1 MSDELRTLYWLTALL
16 VITTAMLVYLDW
28 RKQGEIDH
36 LHERV
41 DALMQHTGRE
51 YIARILRAHDDATA
65 EAAAQKGD

>member
-1 MSDELRTLYWLTALL
+1 MSDELRTLYLMVTLL
-16 VITTAMLVYLDW
+16 VITSTALLYLDW
-28 RKQGEIDH
+28 LRQGEIDH

>member
-1 MSDELRTLYWLTALL
+1 MSDELRTLYLMVTLL
-16 VITTAMLVYLDW
+16 VITSAALLYLDW
-28 RKQGEIDH
+28 LRQGEIDH